1 MQRLRSGSRN
11 SLYVSQHALCCTLAS
26 LISLDE
32 RDYDKATALELAAGP
47 RLYNVVVTNDAVGKD
62 LLEHGRL
69 KKRVTIIPLNKI
81 TAHTLTNQVC
91 ISVTHLRPLLT
102 IRYVLIERGG
112 CQETHR

>member
-1 MQRLRSGSRN
+1 MTKQRLPFLDFSYSDPTPNFDRSQVKG
-11 SLYVSQHALCCTLAS
+11 LVAS

-102 IRYVLIERGG
+102 VFV
-112 CQETHR
+112 TS